1 MTQEQPKKKS
11 NLVALIWSIA
21 QPGLGH
27 FYLGNNLL
35 ALAFI
40 VINIFFHIHTG
51 LNKIIISAF
60 SGNFKR
66 ANSLFIENPT
76 ILFPSLYCFVMW
88 HAYNYDI
95 IARKGS
101 PREYRLTGFFS
112 GLAFGGVYGESYKF
126 LGTYIMTGL
135 AVGLA
140 TGLVFHLIE
149 KLILYITRE
158 K

>member
-27 FYLGNNLL
+27 IYLGKNLIGF
-35 ALAFI
+35 AFI
-40 VINIFFHIHTG
+40 VINFFVYIHTG
-51 LNKIIISAF
+51 LNKMIF
-60 SGNFKR
+60 SVFNGNFKR
-66 ANSLFIENPT
+66 ANSIFADNPT
-76 ILFPSLYCFVMW
+76 ILFPSIYSFVMW

-101 PREYRLTGFFS
+101 PREYRLTGFFF
-112 GLAFGGVYGESYKF
+112 GLTIGGVPGSSHKF
-126 LGTYIMTGL
+126 LGTHIITGL
-135 AVGLA
+135 AIGIA

-149 KLILYITRE
+149 KLILYIIRE